1 MGGIKI
7 LKLTNRFLKKEEE
20 QSLNE
25 FLNVKNI
32 KEKFFYTL
40 DGQVIQFIKVEPIN
54 IELLTDDELESK
66 MNFSSIEFSEEQHPY
81 KILVIPRAVDISEH
95 IEEQEELKRKIND
108 DVGIEII
115 NNRIISTT
123 EIVENKNIIENEF
136 YIMIYDSYK
145 DNIENELMKR
155 ANNWINRLKNC
166 GYRSDLL
173 YEREIILLIKSFTI
187 PEFARSEGTD
197 YDDNIVQI
205 YSGSKI
211 SGFQGLKNKTV
222 KKV

>member
-25 FLNVKNI
+25 FLNVKNS
-32 KEKFFYTL
+32 KENFVYTR
-40 DGQVIQFIKVEPIN
+40 DGHGIQFSKVEPIN

-66 MNFSSIEFSEEQHPY
+66 MNFSSIEFSEEQQPY

-95 IEEQEELKRKIND
+95 IEEQEELKRKIDD

-187 PEFARSEGTD
+187 PEFARLEGTD

-205 YSGSKI
+205 KGKEI
-211 SGFQGLKNKTV
+211 NVKNKWSL
-222 KKV
+222 

>member
-1 MGGIKI
+1 MKEVILIIK
-7 LKLTNRFLKKEEE
+7 LFQKLYQKRSNATANN

-32 KEKFFYTL
+32 KENFLYTL
-40 DGQVIQFIKVEPIN
+40 DGHVIQFIKVEPIN

-66 MNFSSIEFSEEQHPY
+66 MNFSSIEFSEEQQPY

-95 IEEQEELKRKIND
+95 IEEQEELKRKIDD

-136 YIMIYDSYK
+136 YIMIYDSYN

-187 PEFARSEGTD
+187 PEFARTEGTD

-205 YSGSKI
+205 KWS
-211 SGFQGLKNKTV
+211 L
-222 KKV
+222 

>member
-32 KEKFFYTL
+32 KENFLYTL

-66 MNFSSIEFSEEQHPY
+66 MNFSSIEFSEEQQPY

-95 IEEQEELKRKIND
+95 IEEQEELKRKIDD

-136 YIMIYDSYK
+136 YIMIYDSNK

-166 GYRSDLL
+166 GYRSNLL
-173 YEREIILLIKSFTI
+173 YEREIIL
-187 PEFARSEGTD
+187 
-197 YDDNIVQI
+197 
-205 YSGSKI
+205 
-211 SGFQGLKNKTV
+211 
-222 KKV
+222 

>member
-1 MGGIKI
+1 MKEVILIIK
-7 LKLTNRFLKKEEE
+7 LFQKLYQKRSNATANN

-32 KEKFFYTL
+32 KENFLYTL
-40 DGQVIQFIKVEPIN
+40 DGHVIQFIKVEPIN

-66 MNFSSIEFSEEQHPY
+66 MNFSSIEFSEEQQPY

-95 IEEQEELKRKIND
+95 IEEQEELKRKIDD

-187 PEFARSEGTD
+187 PEFARTEGTD

-205 YSGSKI
+205 KGKEI
-211 SGFQGLKNKTV
+211 NVKNK
-222 KKV
+222 

>member
-1 MGGIKI
+1 MKEVI
-7 LKLTNRFLKKEEE
+7 LITKLLQKLYQKRNNATSNN

-32 KEKFFYTL
+32 KESFLYTL
-40 DGQVIQFIKVEPIN
+40 DGHVIQFIKVEPIN

-66 MNFSSIEFSEEQHPY
+66 MNFSSIEFSEEQQPY
-81 KILVIPRAVDISEH
+81 KILVIPGAVDISEH
-95 IEEQEELKRKIND
+95 IEEQEELKRKIDD

-136 YIMIYDSYK
+136 YIMIYDSNK

-166 GYRSDLL
+166 GYRSNLL

-197 YDDNIVQI
+197 YDDSIVQI
-205 YSGSKI
+205 KGKEI
-211 SGFQGLKNKTV
+211 NVKNK
-222 KKV
+222 

>member
-1 MGGIKI
+1 MKEVILIIK
-7 LKLTNRFLKKEEE
+7 LFQKLYQKRNNATANN

-32 KEKFFYTL
+32 KESILYTL

-54 IELLTDDELESK
+54 IELLTDEELELK
-66 MNFSSIEFSEEQHPY
+66 MNFSSIEFSEEQQPY

-95 IEEQEELKRKIND
+95 IEEQEELKRKIDD

-136 YIMIYDSYK
+136 YIMIYDSNK

-166 GYRSDLL
+166 GYRSNLL

-205 YSGSKI
+205 KGKEI
-211 SGFQGLKNKTV
+211 NVKNK
-222 KKV
+222 

>member
-7 LKLTNRFLKKEEE
+7 LKLINKFLKKEEE

-32 KEKFFYTL
+32 KESILYTL
-40 DGQVIQFIKVEPIN
+40 DGHVIQFIKVEPIN

-66 MNFSSIEFSEEQHPY
+66 MNFSSIEFSEEQQPY

-95 IEEQEELKRKIND
+95 IEEQEELKRKIDD

-136 YIMIYDSYK
+136 YIMIYDSNK

-166 GYRSDLL
+166 GYRSNLL

-205 YSGSKI
+205 KGKEI
-211 SGFQGLKNKTV
+211 NVKNK
-222 KKV
+222 

>member
-32 KEKFFYTL
+32 KENFLYTL
-40 DGQVIQFIKVEPIN
+40 DGHAIQFIKVEPIN

-66 MNFSSIEFSEEQHPY
+66 MNFSSIEFSEEQQPY

-95 IEEQEELKRKIND
+95 IEEQEELKRKIDD

-205 YSGSKI
+205 NGKEI
-211 SGFQGLKNKTV
+211 NVKNK
-222 KKV
+222 

>member
-7 LKLTNRFLKKEEE
+7 LKLINKFFKKEEE

-32 KEKFFYTL
+32 KENMLYTL
-40 DGQVIQFIKVEPIN
+40 DGQVVQFIKVEPIN
-54 IELLTDDELESK
+54 IELLTDEELESK

-95 IEEQEELKRKIND
+95 IEEQEELKRKIDD

-123 EIVENKNIIENEF
+123 KIVENRNIIENEF
-136 YIMIYDSYK
+136 YIMIYDSIK
-145 DNIENELMKR
+145 DNIENELMRR
-155 ANNWINRLKNC
+155 ASNWVNRLKNC
-166 GYRSDLL
+166 GYKSNLL

-197 YDDNIVQI
+197 YADNIVQI
-205 YSGSKI
+205 KGKEI
-211 SGFQGLKNKTV
+211 NVKNKWSL
-222 KKV
+222 

>member
-1 MGGIKI
+1 MKEVILIIK
-7 LKLTNRFLKKEEE
+7 LFQKLYQKRNNATANN

-25 FLNVKNI
+25 FLNIKNI
-32 KEKFFYTL
+32 RESILYTL

-66 MNFSSIEFSEEQHPY
+66 MNFSSIEFSEEQQPY

-95 IEEQEELKRKIND
+95 IEEQEELKRKIDD

-136 YIMIYDSYK
+136 YIMIYDSNK

-166 GYRSDLL
+166 GYRSNLL

-205 YSGSKI
+205 KGKEI
-211 SGFQGLKNKTV
+211 NVKNK
-222 KKV
+222 

>member
-32 KEKFFYTL
+32 KENFLYTL

-66 MNFSSIEFSEEQHPY
+66 MNFSSIEFSEEQQPY

-95 IEEQEELKRKIND
+95 IEEQE
-108 DVGIEII
+108 
-115 NNRIISTT
+115 
-123 EIVENKNIIENEF
+123 
-136 YIMIYDSYK
+136 
-145 DNIENELMKR
+145 
-155 ANNWINRLKNC
+155 
-166 GYRSDLL
+166 
-173 YEREIILLIKSFTI
+173 
-187 PEFARSEGTD
+187 
-197 YDDNIVQI
+197 
-205 YSGSKI
+205 
-211 SGFQGLKNKTV
+211 
-222 KKV
+222 

>member
-7 LKLTNRFLKKEEE
+7 LKLINKFLKKEEE

-25 FLNVKNI
+25 FLNIKNI
-32 KEKFFYTL
+32 RESILYTL

-54 IELLTDDELESK
+54 IELLTDEELELK
-66 MNFSSIEFSEEQHPY
+66 MNFSIIEFSEEQQPY

-95 IEEQEELKRKIND
+95 IEEQEELKLKIDD

-136 YIMIYDSYK
+136 YIMIYDSNK

-166 GYRSDLL
+166 GYRSNLL

-205 YSGSKI
+205 KGKEI
-211 SGFQGLKNKTV
+211 NVKNK
-222 KKV
+222 

>member
-1 MGGIKI
+1 MKEVILIIK
-7 LKLTNRFLKKEEE
+7 LFQKLFQKRNNATASN

-32 KEKFFYTL
+32 KENFLYTL

-66 MNFSSIEFSEEQHPY
+66 MNFSSIEFSEEQQPY

-95 IEEQEELKRKIND
+95 IEEQEELKRKIDD

-136 YIMIYDSYK
+136 YIMIYDSNKY
-145 DNIENELMKR
+145 NIENELMKR

-166 GYRSDLL
+166 GYRSNLL

-187 PEFARSEGTD
+187 PEFAR
-197 YDDNIVQI
+197 
-205 YSGSKI
+205 
-211 SGFQGLKNKTV
+211 
-222 KKV
+222 

>member
-32 KEKFFYTL
+32 KENFLYTL

-66 MNFSSIEFSEEQHPY
+66 MNFSSIEFSEEQQPY

-95 IEEQEELKRKIND
+95 IEEQEELKRKIDD

-123 EIVENKNIIENEF
+123 EIVENKNII
-136 YIMIYDSYK
+136 
-145 DNIENELMKR
+145 
-155 ANNWINRLKNC
+155 
-166 GYRSDLL
+166 
-173 YEREIILLIKSFTI
+173 
-187 PEFARSEGTD
+187 
-197 YDDNIVQI
+197 
-205 YSGSKI
+205 
-211 SGFQGLKNKTV
+211 
-222 KKV
+222 

>member
-7 LKLTNRFLKKEEE
+7 LKLINKFLKKEEE

-32 KEKFFYTL
+32 KESILYTL

-54 IELLTDDELESK
+54 IELLTDEELESK
-66 MNFSSIEFSEEQHPY
+66 MNFSSIEFSEEQQPY

-95 IEEQEELKRKIND
+95 IEEQEELKRKIDD

-136 YIMIYDSYK
+136 YIMIYDSNK
-145 DNIENELMKR
+145 DNIESELMKR

-166 GYRSDLL
+166 GYRSNLL

-197 YDDNIVQI
+197 YADNIVQI
-205 YSGSKI
+205 KGKEI
-211 SGFQGLKNKTV
+211 NVKNK
-222 KKV
+222 